1 MDQILSEL
9 HSWCLQQLS
18 LSSADAA
25 NALEVV
31 SGDASFRRYYRLPLT
46 AGGSVIAVHAPPEKE
61 DNLAFAT
68 VQELLHRHGARV
80 PKLLAWDEPRGF
92 LLQEDFGDQ
101 LLCPM
106 LVNSAAADHYY
117 RQAFRTLLAMQAI
130 PAEEHSL
137 PHYDSGR
144 LQTEMALF
152 PEWFV
157 QGLLDYTLSADERT
171 MLNEAFEQL
180 SQRAL
185 QQTQVVVH
193 RDFHSRNLMVLADE
207 RLGMIDFQDA
217 VLGPISYDLVSLVR
231 DCYISWAPEQVDDWI
246 GIYRQMAMRAGVLAN
261 VNEADFLQDVD
272 WMGLQR
278 HIKVLGIFA
287 RLHLRDGKSG
297 YLGDLPLVIAYTLS
311 VASQYPEFEDFCAWF
326 IEKLM
331 PRIVKQ
337 PWYKDVEL

>member
-18 LSSADAA
+18 LSAIDAA
-25 NALEVV
+25 DQLDVV
-31 SGDASFRRYYRLPLT
+31 SGDASFRRYYRLPLR
-46 AGGSVIAVHAPPEKE
+46 AGGSVIAVHAPPDKE
-61 DNLAFAT
+61 DNLAFST
-68 VQELLHRHGARV
+68 VQDLLHRHGARV

-101 LLCPM
+101 LLCPL

-130 PAEEHSL
+130 PAAAHTL
-137 PHYDSGR
+137 PHYDNAR
-144 LQTEMALF
+144 LHTEMALF
-152 PEWFV
+152 PQWFV
-157 QGLLDYTLSADERT
+157 EGLLGYTLNADEKS
-171 MLNEAFEQL
+171 MLNGMFELL

-185 QQTQVVVH
+185 QQAQGVVH

-217 VLGPISYDLVSLVR
+217 VQGPITYDLVSLVR
-231 DCYISWAPEQVDDWI
+231 DCYISWSPEQVDDWI
-246 GIYRQMAMRAGVLAN
+246 GIYRQMAMRAGLLGN
-261 VNEADFLQDVD
+261 ISEADFLQDVD

-311 VASQYPEFEDFCAWF
+311 VASQYPEFEEFCAWF
-326 IEKLM
+326 DDKLI
-331 PRIVKQ
+331 PIIVKQ
-337 PWYKDVEL
+337 PWYKDIDL